1 MTRQIEQTKNPDKMH
16 LKEEFFDGADIKS
29 GVQFFVGEEEEEER
43 GG

>member
-1 MTRQIEQTKNPDKMH
+1 MTRQIELTDYPNKMH
-16 LKEEFFDGADIKS
+16 LKEGFFGGADIKS